1 MPFGNGST
9 SIHSEQDST
18 GFLYLVFFSSR
29 CPFSIKRRET
39 TYNVNEIEILRKKTE
54 EIERFV
60 SFCRVVFLFLSCR
73 SGDAE
78 RCREM
83 LGDAGRC
90 REKLHSQ
97 TSKQSAAEP
106 TAHKTASAISEVF
119 LFFFF
124 SFLKKMLLFFFIIS
138 PLVVGTRFDVRVVPE
153 MVFFLKM
160 EWISRKLDHQQRS
173 RSSRGRKLGSRAVV
187 RPKSRVKGRHGSMP
201 LFGRAKSRV

>member
-39 TYNVNEIEILRKKTE
+39 KYNVN